1 MFPCFSALQAITP
14 SENLLRAEEQEEN
27 VVLKYRGLVVIFLNL
42 AAQFALK
49 VILMYPSM
57 RFLPLFHFQRQLE
70 WNHHQLGT
78 GEAFLYPLFC
88 LIIFTPSFVAELL
101 YFSSLFY
108 DVE

>member
-1 MFPCFSALQAITP
+1 MQAIAP

-27 VVLKYRGLVVIFLNL
+27 DVVTNRSLVSMFFSL
-42 AAQFALK
+42 AAQCALQ

-88 LIIFTPSFVAELL
+88 LIVFTPSFVAELL
-101 YFSSLFY
+101 YFSSLLY
-108 DVE
+108 DIEKSK